1 MLLFKGSINQK
12 GLFDFLLNR
21 RSSNVPPE
29 LGRNKAVKAILWPW
43 LQPFLFEAVGDSAGI
58 PLLASLAPES
68 SAYGTCEIFR
78 ARF

>member
-29 LGRNKAVKAILWPW
+29 LGRNKAVKAILWPR

-58 PLLASLAPES
+58 LASLAPES